1 MNRSFVSSYPSH
13 SLPAGALSA
22 LVHLCFFA
30 LLFFGMQW
38 QNHTPVPVQ
47 AELWSGMPAPS
58 KMGLPPPAAPIE
70 SPAAPAPDPEAV
82 KPPPPPP
89 PAPAPA
95 PVVKPD
101 IATERLPKPPLKEV
115 PPKKA
120 DEALKEIERLKQQE
134 AKLREFDKLREL
146 DKEAREKKARDAAMT
161 AQAQKEAAEE
171 KRLAQQ
177 QREADARAAQSQAD
191 AASRNQQLLQ
201 SYIERIQ
208 AKIKS
213 NTLVPPSVASG
224 ITLTIKFVVLPDGS
238 VLEGSVRVVQSSGQS
253 AYDDAVQRAIIA
265 SQPLPMP
272 EDPALRRQM
281 RDVTLKTTNLN

>member
-1 MNRSFVSSYPSH
+1 MSRSFVSSYPSH

-38 QNHTPVPVQ
+38 QNHTPIPVQ

-58 KMGLPPPAAPIE
+58 KIALPVPPPAPPVE
-70 SPAAPAPDPEAV
+70 SPEPPAPAPEAV

-89 PAPAPA
+89 APAPL
-95 PVVKPD
+95 VKPD

-120 DEALKEIERLKQQE
+120 EEALKEIERLKQQE
-134 AKLREFDKLREL
+134 AKLREIDKLREL

-238 VLEGSVRVVQSSGQS
+238 VLEGSIRVVQSSGQS

-272 EDPALRRQM
+272 EDSALRRQM